1 MPASIPRKKP
11 YKRPVQARAK
21 FTVEAIYGAVVRI
34 WRRSGWAAVTTR
46 AVALEAGIAVG
57 TLYDYFPNREALLS
71 GYVRMQLERM
81 LERLEREVVA
91 AADVAWQ
98 ERVRRLIRICC
109 AEDAAREAPFF
120 DAGLFQLEMQIA
132 EPWHQLRVFDELSAK
147 WREALAACPDL
158 PHQPS
163 PETVDALFTAV
174 WGGRRYS
181 ITAQFEPARVESWL
195 RQMEGLCC
203 RCLTEGAS
211 GN

>member
-1 MPASIPRKKP
+1 MSASIPRKKP

-34 WRRSGWAAVTTR
+34 WRRNGWAAVTTR

-81 LERLEREVVA
+81 LERLDREVVA
-91 AADVAWQ
+91 VSDLAWQ

-109 AEDAAREAPFF
+109 AEDAAREGPFF
-120 DAGLFQLEMQIA
+120 DAGLFQLEVQIC
-132 EPWHQLRVFDELSAK
+132 EPWHQLRVFDELSSK

-158 PHQPS
+158 PHPPS

-181 ITAQFEPARVESWL
+181 ITAQFEPARIESWL
-195 RQMEGLCC
+195 GQMEAICC
-203 RCLTEGAS
+203 HSLAAEATTP
-211 GN
+211 

>member
-11 YKRPVQARAK
+11 YKRPVQARAR

-34 WRRSGWAAVTTR
+34 WRRTGWAAVTTR

-81 LERLEREVVA
+81 LELLDRDVVGA
-91 AADVAWQ
+91 SDVTWQ

-109 AEDAAREAPFF
+109 AEDAAREVPFF
-120 DAGLFQLEMQIA
+120 DAGLFQLEMQIS

-147 WREALAACPDL
+147 WREAIAACPDL
-158 PHQPS
+158 PYQPS

-181 ITAQFEPARVESWL
+181 ITAQFEPARIEIWL
-195 RQMEGLCC
+195 RQMEVLCC
-203 RCLTEGAS
+203 RCLTFEAAEP
-211 GN
+211 